1 MTMITV
7 VVASAHIVS
16 GVGDVNV
23 VANDTII
30 HQKGDSAKKT
40 ITALLTLSGQ

>member
-7 VVASAHIVS
+7 VMVCAHMAS
-16 GVGDVNV
+16 GVGDVND
-23 VANDTII
+23 ANDTII